1 MARAST
7 YIGKQHETGSEAR
20 TDPQHRKTSR
30 PEIHTTC
37 PTSSHARRSKSV
49 TYLRTTHDR
58 TRRTHLRRQNDEC
71 VCMTGFRPSKRST
84 QRKGRRRLPSGPP
97 TSTSRIFPDEH
108 FLSFVW
114 ELVEREDHGTLVDAH
129 NFFGFLHTAWT
140 KLEHRG

>member
-71 VCMTGFRPSKRST
+71 VCMTGSRSSKKSTERSE
-84 QRKGRRRLPSGPP
+84 RRRLPSRPP
-97 TSTSRIFPDEH
+97 TSTSRTT
-108 FLSFVW
+108 LT
-114 ELVEREDHGTLVDAH
+114 GTLDRSCGRLLKVRTTTPYWMRRVPLISELPR
-129 NFFGFLHTAWT
+129 GLT
-140 KLEHRG
+140 LEH